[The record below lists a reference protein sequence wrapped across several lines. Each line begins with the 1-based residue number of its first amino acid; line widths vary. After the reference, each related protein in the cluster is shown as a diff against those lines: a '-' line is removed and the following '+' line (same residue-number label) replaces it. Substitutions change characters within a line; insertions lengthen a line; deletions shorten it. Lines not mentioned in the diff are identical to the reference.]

1 MSIMTQLE
9 FELDFSSSEK
19 TIAKYIL
26 DNGEDILNL
35 SVKELAK
42 QTYTSPAT
50 IVRLCRKLGLNGYG
64 DFKIKYSAELQFDK
78 KNKKRQYIYKKCII
92 IYKETQQT
100 NEKTCAKIIKKI
112 NISNKNCK

>member
-42 QTYTSPAT
+42 QT
-50 IVRLCRKLGLNGYG
+50 IL
-64 DFKIKYSAELQFDK
+64 LQ
-78 KNKKRQYIYKKCII
+78 
-92 IYKETQQT
+92 QQLFVFAV
-100 NEKTCAKIIKKI
+100 N
-112 NISNKNCK
+112 

>member
-1 MSIMTQLE
+1 MIYETNVHDILNRGDFMSIMTQLE

-64 DFKIKYSAELQFDK
+64 DFKIKYSAELQYDLHHTDRIDVQFPFF
-78 KNKKRQYIYKKCII
+78 KRRLV
-92 IYKETQQT
+92 TR
-100 NEKTCAKIIKKI
+100 
-112 NISNKNCK
+112 